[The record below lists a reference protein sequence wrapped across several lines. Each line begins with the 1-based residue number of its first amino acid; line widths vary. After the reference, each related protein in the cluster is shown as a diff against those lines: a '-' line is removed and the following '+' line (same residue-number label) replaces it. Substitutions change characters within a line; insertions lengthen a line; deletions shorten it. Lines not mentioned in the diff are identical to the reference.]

1 MMNEHDKSAF
11 LCKRL
16 QRLGYAPQRR
26 IKLYGE
32 EFDLVSNPAPDGTGY
47 AVEGISRKV
56 GGLRHLRLPLSV
68 VHMIERELFVLERT
82 GIAA

>member
-47 AVEGISRKV
+47 AVEGISRKF

-68 VHMIERELFVLERT
+68 MQTIEHELFMMEGTEV
-82 GIAA
+82 AA